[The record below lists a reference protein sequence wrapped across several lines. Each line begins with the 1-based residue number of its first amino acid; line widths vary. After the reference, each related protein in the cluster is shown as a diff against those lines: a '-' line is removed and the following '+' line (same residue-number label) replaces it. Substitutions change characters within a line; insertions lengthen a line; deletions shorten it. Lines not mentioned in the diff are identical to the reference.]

1 MTALITPP
9 FPSFFDNDGNPLE
22 DGNIYIGV
30 AGSIAPASN
39 PVAVFFDRALTIPA
53 EQPLRTSGGVI
64 VNNGSPAAVYTS
76 TDFSIQ
82 VCDANNVVQFFA
94 ANYTLA
100 INSANITFGIVIVE
114 TSINPDAAGGASN
127 GALATPWSNIVTRGL
142 QAKTG
147 TVYNA
152 AQPAAAADLAA
163 FNQRDSVLLNA
174 RQTATGATATFHNIK
189 NCASITRTNA
199 GRYTIVP
206 SIAFPTSGG
215 NLIAGVQMQPVWPIA
230 NNQITWNVTVFST
243 TQIQVETF
251 LSATYQDMPFCIRVE
266 GWPVQADPIS

>member
-100 INSANITFGIVIVE
+100 INSANITFGIVIV
-114 TSINPDAAGGASN
+114 D
-127 GALATPWSNIVTRGL
+127 
-142 QAKTG
+142 
-147 TVYNA
+147 
-152 AQPAAAADLAA
+152 
-163 FNQRDSVLLNA
+163 
-174 RQTATGATATFHNIK
+174 NIK